1 MITIFKIFEKQ
12 RLPKKGDY
20 VILNLG
26 SSTQEMKEFTKN
38 NIGKIITNRI
48 LTYNSRW
55 FDKYIYKIEYDLLT
69 YEDKKI
75 FNDFYRIFSIKN
87 EINKF
92 KVDHS
97 EIEYWSENKEDVER
111 YLKIKKYNL

>member
-12 RLPKKGDY
+12 RLPRKGDY
-20 VILNLG
+20 IILNLS

-38 NIGKIITNRI
+38 NIGKIISNRI
-48 LTYNSRW
+48 LTYESN
-55 FDKYIYKIEYDLLT
+55 KYVYKVEYDLLT
-69 YEDKKI
+69 NDDEKI
-75 FNDFYRIFSIKN
+75 FKNFYRIFKLKN

-97 EIEYWSENKEDVER
+97 EIEYWSENKENVEI
-111 YLKIKKYNL
+111 YLKTKKYNL

>member
-48 LTYNSRW
+48 LTYDSN
-55 FDKYIYKIEYDLLT
+55 KYIYKIEYDLLT

-75 FNDFYRIFSIKN
+75 FNDFYRIFGIKN

-92 KVDHS
+92 KVDHN

-111 YLKIKKYNL
+111 YLKAKKYNL